1 MKPMMRLRQLVLVAE
16 DLRPVEH
23 AITTELDVE
32 VCYRD
37 PGVGHFGLRH
47 GLYTIGD
54 RLLEVVAPKQ
64 PGTTAGRYL
73 ERRGEGGYM
82 VIVQVDDLAAHR
94 ARIEAS
100 DTRIVFDAQVPGIT
114 GIHLHPADVGGAIL
128 SIDQADP
135 PESWAWAGPDWAYHA
150 SSSVAA
156 DMVGAEIQADEPDAI
171 AARWARILDRP
182 LTPQRT
188 IELDD
193 ATFRFVEASDGRG
206 DGLAAIDVE
215 AIDRARAGD
224 TLELG
229 GIRFNLV

>member
-1 MKPMMRLRQLVLVAE
+1 MRLRQLVLVAD
-16 DLRPVEH
+16 DLRPVERE
-23 AITTELDVE
+23 ITTKLDVE

-73 ERRGEGGYM
+73 ERRGAGGYM

-94 ARIEAS
+94 ARITAS
-100 DTRIVFDAQVPGIT
+100 DTRIVFDATAPGIA

-150 SSSVAA
+150 TSSVAT
-156 DMVGAEIQADEPDAI
+156 DMVGAEIQADDPDEI
-171 AARWARILDRP
+171 AERWARILDRP
-182 LTPQRT
+182 ASAHT

-193 ATFRFVEASDGRG
+193 AALRFVPATDGRG
-206 DGLAAIDVE
+206 DGLAAIDLA
-215 AIDRARAGD
+215 AIDRTRVGETIA
-224 TLELG
+224 LG
-229 GIRFNLV
+229 GVRFNLV

>member
-1 MKPMMRLRQLVLVAE
+1 MMRLRQLVLVAE

-23 AITTELDVE
+23 AITAELDVE

-64 PGTTAGRYL
+64 PDTTAGRYL
-73 ERRGEGGYM
+73 ERRGAGGYM

-94 ARIEAS
+94 ARIAAS
-100 DTRIVFDAQVPGIT
+100 DTRIVFEARVPGIE

-135 PESWAWAGPDWAYHA
+135 PDSWAWAGPDWAYHA
-150 SSSVAA
+150 SSTVAS
-156 DMVGAEIQADEPDAI
+156 DMVGAEIQADDPDHI
-171 AARWARILDRP
+171 AARWSAILDRP
-182 LTPQRT
+182 VSGART
-188 IELDD
+188 IDLDD
-193 ATFRFVEASDGRG
+193 ASLRFVAATDGRS
-206 DGLAAIDVE
+206 DGLAAIDLAAV
-215 AIDRARAGD
+215 DRSRAGQTID
-224 TLELG
+224 LG
-229 GIRFNLV
+229 GVRFNLV

>member
-1 MKPMMRLRQLVLVAE
+1 MMRLRQLVLVAE

-23 AITTELDVE
+23 AITSDLDVE

-54 RLLEVVAPKQ
+54 RLLEVVAPKR
-64 PGTTAGRYL
+64 PGTTAARYL

-94 ARIEAS
+94 ERIADS
-100 DTRIVFDAQVPGIT
+100 DTRIVFDAHAPGID
-114 GIHLHPADVGGAIL
+114 GVHLHPADVGGAIL
-128 SIDQADP
+128 SIDEADP

-150 SSSVAA
+150 TSSVAA
-156 DMVGAEIQADEPDAI
+156 DMVGAEIQADAPGES
-171 AARWARILDRP
+171 AARWSTILDRP
-182 LTPQRT
+182 LRPDDT

-193 ATFRFVEASDGRG
+193 ATLRFVPATDGRG
-206 DGLAAIDVE
+206 DGLAAIDLLAV
-215 AIDRARAGD
+215 DRSRAGE
-224 TLELG
+224 TLEVG
-229 GIRFNLV
+229 GVRFELV